1 MHIGAALA
9 REALQ
14 TRLVAYDETRTSVI
28 DQLPVPQGLSD
39 ASDTWT
45 MNAEHPCNVFVREL
59 EPIPAAPFMKRQ
71 QPAAEPLF
79 DRVKRI
85 ADHPLRKLP
94 DLTVDVVVQG
104 RLQTLIGHHFP
115 LEHIPRDRQRVAGY
129 ADLHAIRRTAR
140 IERGRD
146 TDRAFVTDDA
156 DLDRPAV
163 LEDLKFRDDGRL
175 RKVND
180 VYLIILLVQ
189 VLVLDEVHSFDELPQ
204 PQEVFGI
211 DKLQKR
217 VRRCSKRKGVRIDGE
232 ARDPVRFDRFFG

>member
-1 MHIGAALA
+1 MHIGAAFA
-9 REALQ
+9 RDALQ
-14 TRLVAYDETRTSVI
+14 TGLVAYDETRTSVI

-39 ASDTWT
+39 ASHTWT
-45 MNAEHPCNVFVREL
+45 VNAEHPCNMFVREL
-59 EPIPAAPFMKRQ
+59 KTIPAAPFMKRQ

-94 DLTVDVVVQG
+94 YLSVDVVVQG

-115 LEHIPRDRQRVAGY
+115 LEHIPGDRQCIAGY
-129 ADLHAIRRTAR
+129 ADLHAIRRTTR
-140 IERGRD
+140 VERGRD
-146 TDRAFVTDDA
+146 TDCAFVSDYA
-156 DLDRPAV
+156 HLYCPAV

-175 RKVND
+175 RKVNG

-189 VLVLDEVHSFDELPQ
+189 VLVLDEVHSFDELTQ
-204 PQEVFGI
+204 PQEMFGI

-217 VRRCSKRKGVRIDGE
+217 VRRWPTRKGVRIDGE
-232 ARDPVRFDRFFG
+232 AGDPIGFDLLFG